1 MNSKMPWELF
11 KTRFNGRKIF
21 KSVLIIF
28 TFSIL
33 FSTNS
38 FADKPDPW
46 TGPIVNTPGSD
57 NNNPNAHPPHGASA
71 PFDAGL
77 TLLIAAGIGYGV
89 KRSYNKRKSLIRES
103 GHDEPIY

>member
-1 MNSKMPWELF
+1 MNCKIPPELF
-11 KTRFNGRKIF
+11 ETRFNGRKIF
-21 KSVLIIF
+21 KSVFIIF
-28 TFSIL
+28 TFLIL

-89 KRSYNKRKSLIRES
+89 KRGYNKRKKVIGKE